1 MRFAKPPLG
10 QTEDQSGS
18 LKRHDAEEPT
28 KHRSEA
34 QTNPGVSC
42 ALIGFWHG
50 HRLTLPPDSSVS
62 PLAHT
67 LGVSVTFRTRPDLAA
82 RQFHYLPYQEND
94 PPSLRAS
101 HLDTSVQI
109 VLTAPGSREAPSAHA
124 SLVQDLFTTK
134 PIFVERIYTYCELKV

>member
-28 KHRSEA
+28 KHRSGA

-42 ALIGFWHG
+42 ALIGFRHG
-50 HRLTLPPDSSVS
+50 HRLTLPPDSRVS

-67 LGVSVTFRTRPDLAA
+67 LGVSVTFRTRPDL
-82 RQFHYLPYQEND
+82 YPIKKMTL
-94 PPSLRAS
+94 PPSER
-101 HLDTSVQI
+101 
-109 VLTAPGSREAPSAHA
+109 LT
-124 SLVQDLFTTK
+124 
-134 PIFVERIYTYCELKV
+134 